1 MQGVACRKG
10 WWFTILWT
18 ASVAVLLAGLPL
30 ANGNCEFPASWKG
43 KWFLHG
49 RDSPVIVNSTTFEN
63 KTCIESNKEDVFVVR
78 DNTEGCYRCMIINL
92 RHESVIQYR
101 ESDCSQKQTLS
112 QMSEAIKLDESLNTM
127 FRVDAKPIPC
137 PFQGPPFTFSY
148 SRGRGDCKVPENQA
162 ESCTDDSKLIFKYQA
177 CPDIAGTESST
188 EELQCLATWR
198 EGSRNTYLVG
208 TLKPG
213 STGSRTTVVNEVYRC
228 FLFEKTHRQGKV
240 EYQLAQSGDATC
252 NGLTTVSEGSQTIKL
267 TKEDKERRKC
277 KYPSWVLKHHAWH
290 TLNGAKNYHFLAGN
304 STLKVSYKDEN
315 VTSQHEE
322 KIVCHNL
329 ETEQKANSGTS
340 VKLVAHVTSGCDIG
354 YVCMIFHQR
363 DQHIIEI
370 QQSEQKA
377 IIPDEAC
384 KLWDPSR
391 MPYTTLITSSL
402 HKRRCPQPGRYSI
415 LNSLPSQALSSM
427 RRRNKRRA
435 KSAESTTSKIRQ
447 DDEYEQCRSTDVH
460 IGCNS
465 MDQNEV
471 IMAQSCKSGEIA
483 TLYSCQG
490 SWEENGTWF
499 TIVSRNKSSSERQTH
514 CFSMRF
520 SDPSDKLGGRNSR
533 MDSSEQEL
541 LLSKPSNLCQRN
553 VDDQWS
559 YRLMSQGVCEDLTK
573 AASSSASSSS
583 RVSFALLIGAAV
595 MSRLLSR

>member
-10 WWFTILWT
+10 WFTTPWT
-18 ASVAVLLAGLPL
+18 ALVAVLLVGLPL
-30 ANGNCEFPASWKG
+30 ANGNCEFPETWKG
-43 KWFLHG
+43 KWFLYS
-49 RDSPVIVNSTTFEN
+49 RESPVIVNTTTFDDR
-63 KTCIESNKEDVFVVR
+63 TCIERNKDRNDMFVVY
-78 DNTEGCYRCMIINL
+78 DKVDSCYRCMIINA
-92 RHESVIQYR
+92 RHDSVIQYR
-101 ESDCSQKQTLS
+101 ESSCSNKATS
-112 QMSEAIKLDESLNTM
+112 VSEMSESITLDESLFSM
-127 FRVDAKPIPC
+127 FRMNARPIPC
-137 PFQGPPFTFSY
+137 PFAGPPFTFSY
-148 SRGRGDCKVPENQA
+148 FRGRGTCQVPENQA
-162 ESCTDDSKLIFKYQA
+162 ESCTDESKLLLKYQA
-177 CPDIAGTESST
+177 CPDIEGTESTT
-188 EELQCLATWR
+188 EELQCLATWKD
-198 EGSRNTYLVG
+198 GRNFYLVG

-213 STGSRTTVVNEVYRC
+213 SRTTVPNEEAYRC
-228 FLFEKTHRQGKV
+228 FLYDKSHRNGKV
-240 EYQLAQSGDATC
+240 EYTLAQSGDATC
-252 NGLTTVSEGSQTIKL
+252 NGLSAVSEGSQMIKL
-267 TKEDKERRKC
+267 TKEEKEHRRC
-277 KYPSWVLKHHAWH
+277 KYPSWVLKHHSWH
-290 TLNGAKNYHFLAGN
+290 TLNGSKNYHFLAGN
-304 STLKVSYKDEN
+304 SSLKVTYKEEN
-315 VTSQHEE
+315 VSTLHEE

-329 ETEQKANSGTS
+329 EETKQTANSGPT

-370 QQSEQKA
+370 QQSEHKA

-384 KLWDPSR
+384 KLWDPSG

-415 LNSLPSQALSSM
+415 LNSLSSQALSM

-447 DDEYEQCRSTDVH
+447 DDEDEQCRNTDVH
-460 IGCNS
+460 IGCSS

-483 TLYSCQG
+483 TSYSCQG

-499 TIVSRNKSSSERQTH
+499 TIVSRNKSSTERQTQ

-520 SDPSDKLGGRNSR
+520 SDPSDKLGRRNSR
-533 MDSSEQEL
+533 MDSTEQEL
-541 LLSKPSNLCQRN
+541 LLSKPSHLCQRN
-553 VDDQWS
+553 VDDQWT

>member
-10 WWFTILWT
+10 WFTTLRM
-18 ASVAVLLAGLPL
+18 ALVAVLLVGLPL
-30 ANGNCEFPASWKG
+30 ANGNCEFPQKWRG
-43 KWFLHG
+43 KWFLNA
-49 RDSPVIVNSTTFEN
+49 REAPVIVNATTFDN
-63 KTCIESNKEDVFVVR
+63 KTCIESNKNDVFMVY
-78 DNTEGCYRCMIINL
+78 DNTENCYRCMIINT
-92 RHESVIQYR
+92 RHHSVIQYR
-101 ESDCSQKQTLS
+101 ESDCSQKSSLS
-112 QMSEAIKLDESLNTM
+112 QMSESIKLDDSLYSI
-127 FRVDAKPIPC
+127 FRLDAKPIPC
-137 PFQGPPFTFSY
+137 PFQEAPFTFSY
-148 SRGRGDCKVPENQA
+148 SRGHGDCQAPGNQA
-162 ESCTDDSKLIFKYQA
+162 ESCTDKSKLIFKYQA
-177 CPDIAGTESST
+177 CTDVQSSESNT
-188 EELQCLATWR
+188 EELKCLAVWKD
-198 EGSRNTYLVG
+198 GSRNLYLVG
-208 TLKPG
+208 TLK
-213 STGSRTTVVNEVYRC
+213 SSSRTTVVNEEVYRC
-228 FLFEKTHRQGKV
+228 FLYEKTHLQGKA

-252 NGLTTVSEGSQTIKL
+252 NGLTTVSEGSLNIKL
-267 TKEDKERRKC
+267 TKEDKERRRC
-277 KYPSWVLKHHAWH
+277 KYPSWVLKHHVWH

-304 STLKVSYKDEN
+304 STLKVTNKDEN
-315 VTSQHEE
+315 VTTQHEE
-322 KIVCHNL
+322 KIVCHNVEL
-329 ETEQKANSGTS
+329 EETVNSKPS

-391 MPYTTLITSSL
+391 KPYTTLITSSL
-402 HKRRCPQPGRYSI
+402 HKRKCPQPGRYSI

-447 DDEYEQCRSTDVH
+447 DDEDEQCRSTDVH
-460 IGCNS
+460 IGCSS

-471 IMAQSCKSGEIA
+471 IMAQSCKNREIA
-483 TLYSCQG
+483 TSYSCQG

-499 TIVSRNKSSSERQTH
+499 TIVSRNKSSSERQTQ

-520 SDPSDKLGGRNSR
+520 SEPSDKLGGRNSR

-541 LLSKPSNLCQRN
+541 MLSKPSDFCQRN
-553 VDDQWS
+553 MDDQWT